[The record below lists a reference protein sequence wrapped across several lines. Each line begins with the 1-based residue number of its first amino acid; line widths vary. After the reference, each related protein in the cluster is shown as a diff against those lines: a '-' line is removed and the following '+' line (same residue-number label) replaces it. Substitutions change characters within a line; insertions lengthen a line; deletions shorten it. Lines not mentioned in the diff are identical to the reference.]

1 LGWCPASFPSH
12 LDDDKIGAME
22 TKERIQPGISQPG
35 ISEQPEPA
43 PAAGSMLAL
52 ARARITEHL
61 RFHPREAAALALLGL
76 LLLIGAGLAY
86 VRARPAAALP
96 PPAGAVSA
104 SASPSVGAAPANT
117 IVVDVV
123 GAVRKPGVYDFP
135 QGARVIDAVRAAGGF
150 LPGAES
156 QAINLARPLV
166 DGEQVVVPKKGEAPA
181 AAGSGAGPSAQ
192 QPGGKVNINSATVS
206 DFENLP
212 GIGPVLA
219 QKIVDY
225 REQHGPFRS
234 IQDLMK
240 VTGIGQKKFD
250 ALQSHVT
257 V

>member
-1 LGWCPASFPSH
+1 
-12 LDDDKIGAME
+12 ME
-22 TKERIQPGISQPG
+22 TKERIQPV
-35 ISEQPEPA
+35 ISEQPAPA
-43 PAAGSMLAL
+43 PAAGSMLTV
-52 ARARITEHL
+52 ARARITQHL
-61 RFHPREAAALALLGL
+61 RFHPREAAALAVLGL

-86 VRARPAAALP
+86 VRARPAAALA

-104 SASPSVGAAPANT
+104 SASPAPGTAPANT

-123 GAVRKPGVYDFP
+123 GAVRKPGVYNFP
-135 QGARVIDAVRAAGGF
+135 QGARMIDAVRAAGGF
-150 LPGAES
+150 AQGAES

-166 DGEQVVVPKKGEAPA
+166 DGEQVVVPKKGEAPSA
-181 AAGSGAGPSAQ
+181 AAGATAQ
-192 QPGGKVNINSATVS
+192 QPGGKVNINSATES

-225 REQHGPFRS
+225 RSQHGPFRS

-250 ALQSHVT
+250 SLQAYIT

>member
-1 LGWCPASFPSH
+1 
-12 LDDDKIGAME
+12 ME
-22 TKERIQPGISQPG
+22 TKERIEPIVV
-35 ISEQPEPA
+35 EQPDPA
-43 PAAGSMLAL
+43 PVPGSLL
-52 ARARITEHL
+52 QLVRARITQHI
-61 RFHPREAAALALLGL
+61 RFHPREAGALAVLGL

-86 VRARPAAALP
+86 MRARPAAAVSP
-96 PPAGAVSA
+96 PSGAVSA
-104 SASPSVGAAPANT
+104 SPSAGASAGPANT

-123 GAVRKPGVYDFP
+123 GAVHKPGVYDFA

-150 LPGAES
+150 LPDAEP

-166 DGEQVVVPKKGEAPA
+166 DGEQVVVPKKGETPPGA
-181 AAGSGAGPSAQ
+181 ASGGSAQ
-192 QPGGKVNINSATVS
+192 QPGGKVNINSATAS

-240 VTGIGQKKFD
+240 VIGIGQKKFD
-250 ALQSHVT
+250 SLSAYVT

>member
-1 LGWCPASFPSH
+1 
-12 LDDDKIGAME
+12 ME
-22 TKERIQPGISQPG
+22 TKERIQPGIS
-35 ISEQPEPA
+35 EQPA
-43 PAAGSMLAL
+43 PAPAEGSMLTL
-52 ARARITEHL
+52 ARARITNHL
-61 RFHPREAAALALLGL
+61 RFHPRESAALAVLGL

-86 VRARPAAALP
+86 LRARPADALP
-96 PPAGAVSA
+96 PPAGAASA
-104 SASPSVGAAPANT
+104 SASPSADTAPANT

-150 LPGAES
+150 IPGAEP

-166 DGEQVVVPKKGEAPA
+166 DGEQVVVPKKGEAPVG
-181 AAGSGAGPSAQ
+181 AGSGSSAQ
-192 QPGGKVNINSATVS
+192 QPGAKVNINSATEA

-225 REQHGPFRS
+225 RAQHGPFRS

-250 ALQSHVT
+250 SLQAYVSV
-257 V
+257 

>member
-1 LGWCPASFPSH
+1 
-12 LDDDKIGAME
+12 ME
-22 TKERIQPGISQPG
+22 TKEQTEAIVV
-35 ISEQPEPA
+35 EQPDPA
-43 PAAGSMLAL
+43 PSSDGPSHGSLFQL
-52 ARARITEHL
+52 ARARITQHI
-61 RFHPREAAALALLGL
+61 RFHPREAGALAVLGF

-86 VRARPAAALP
+86 MRARPAAAIA

-104 SASPSVGAAPANT
+104 SASAGASSAPANA

-123 GAVRKPGVYDFP
+123 GAVRKPGVYDFA
-135 QGARVIDAVRAAGGF
+135 QGARVIDAVRAAGGL
-150 LPGAES
+150 LPDAEP

-166 DGEQVVVPKKGEAPA
+166 DGEQVVVPKKGEAPPA
-181 AAGSGAGPSAQ
+181 AAGGDSVQ
-192 QPGGKVNINSATVS
+192 QPGGKVNINSAGES

-240 VTGIGQKKFD
+240 VSGIGQKKFD
-250 ALQSHVT
+250 SLSAYIT

>member
-1 LGWCPASFPSH
+1 LGWCPVPSRPNV
-12 LDDDKIGAME
+12 DDDQIGAME
-22 TKERIQPGISQPG
+22 TKERIEPA
-35 ISEQPEPA
+35 ISESPEPA
-43 PAAGSMLAL
+43 RTEGSMLAL
-52 ARARITEHL
+52 ARARITDHL
-61 RFHPREAAALALLGL
+61 RFHPREAAALAVLGL

-86 VRARPAAALP
+86 RRARPAAAVP
-96 PPAGAVSA
+96 PPAGAVSV
-104 SASPSVGAAPANT
+104 SASPSVGAASANT

-150 LPGAES
+150 APGAES

-181 AAGSGAGPSAQ
+181 GAAGSGGASAQ
-192 QPGGKVNINSATVS
+192 QPGGKVNINSATES

-225 REQHGPFRS
+225 RDQHGPFRS

-250 ALQSHVT
+250 SLQAYVA

>member
-1 LGWCPASFPSH
+1 
-12 LDDDKIGAME
+12 ME
-22 TKERIQPGISQPG
+22 TKERIQPV
-35 ISEQPEPA
+35 ISEQPAPA
-43 PAAGSMLAL
+43 PAAGPMLTV
-52 ARARITEHL
+52 ARARITQHL
-61 RFHPREAAALALLGL
+61 RFHPREAAALAVLGL

-86 VRARPAAALP
+86 VRARPAAALA

-104 SASPSVGAAPANT
+104 SASPAQGTAPANT

-123 GAVRKPGVYDFP
+123 GAVRKPGVYNFP

-150 LPGAES
+150 AQGAES

-166 DGEQVVVPKKGEAPA
+166 DGEQVVVPKKGEAPSA
-181 AAGSGAGPSAQ
+181 AAGASAQ
-192 QPGGKVNINSATVS
+192 QPGGKVNINSATES

-225 REQHGPFRS
+225 RSQHGPFRS

-250 ALQSHVT
+250 SLQAYIT

>member
-1 LGWCPASFPSH
+1 
-12 LDDDKIGAME
+12 ME
-22 TKERIQPGISQPG
+22 TKERIEPVVV
-35 ISEQPEPA
+35 EQPDPA
-43 PAAGSMLAL
+43 PTPGSLL
-52 ARARITEHL
+52 QHVRARITQHI
-61 RFHPREAAALALLGL
+61 RFHPREAGALAVLGL

-86 VRARPAAALP
+86 MRARPAAAVAP
-96 PPAGAVSA
+96 PSGAVSA
-104 SASPSVGAAPANT
+104 SASPGTSAAPANT

-123 GAVRKPGVYDFP
+123 GAVRKPGVYDFA

-150 LPGAES
+150 LPDAEP

-166 DGEQVVVPKKGEAPA
+166 DGEQVVVPRKGETPA
-181 AAGSGAGPSAQ
+181 GAAGGGSAQ
-192 QPGGKVNINSATVS
+192 QPGGKVNINSATES

-225 REQHGPFRS
+225 RDQHGPFRS

-250 ALQSHVT
+250 SLSAYVT

>member
-1 LGWCPASFPSH
+1 
-12 LDDDKIGAME
+12 ME
-22 TKERIQPGISQPG
+22 TKERIQPAIPES
-35 ISEQPEPA
+35 PEPA
-43 PAAGSMLAL
+43 RAEGSMLAL

-76 LLLIGAGLAY
+76 LLLLGAGLAY
-86 VRARPAAALP
+86 LRARPAAAVP

-104 SASPSVGAAPANT
+104 SASASADAAPANT

-123 GAVRKPGVYDFP
+123 GAVRKPGVYNFA

-150 LPGAES
+150 TPEAES

-166 DGEQVVVPKKGEAPA
+166 DGEQVVVPKKGEAPTG
-181 AAGSGAGPSAQ
+181 AGGAGPSAQ
-192 QPGGKVNINSATVS
+192 QPGGKVNINSATAS
-206 DFENLP
+206 DFEDLP

-225 REQHGPFRS
+225 RDQHGPFRS

-250 ALQSHVT
+250 SLQAYVT

>member
-1 LGWCPASFPSH
+1 
-12 LDDDKIGAME
+12 ME
-22 TKERIQPGISQPG
+22 TKERIEPVVV
-35 ISEQPEPA
+35 EQPDPT
-43 PAAGSMLAL
+43 PPPGSLLQL
-52 ARARITEHL
+52 ARARITEHI
-61 RFHPREAAALALLGL
+61 RFHPREAGALAVLGL

-86 VRARPAAALP
+86 MRARPAAAVP
-96 PPAGAVSA
+96 PPSGAVSA
-104 SASPSVGAAPANT
+104 SASPGASTGPANT

-123 GAVRKPGVYDFP
+123 GAVGKPGVYDLP
-135 QGARVIDAVRAAGGF
+135 QGGRVIDAVRAAGGF
-150 LPGAES
+150 LPDAEP

-166 DGEQVVVPKKGEAPA
+166 DGEQVVVPKKGETPPGA
-181 AAGSGAGPSAQ
+181 AVGSAQ
-192 QPGGKVNINSATVS
+192 QPGAKVNINNATES

-225 REQHGPFRS
+225 RDQHGPFRT

-250 ALQSHVT
+250 SLSAYVT

>member
-1 LGWCPASFPSH
+1 
-12 LDDDKIGAME
+12 ME
-22 TKERIQPGISQPG
+22 TKERIQPIISD
-35 ISEQPEPA
+35 SPEHA
-43 PAAGSMLAL
+43 RAEGSMLAL

-61 RFHPREAAALALLGL
+61 RFHPRETAALAVLGL

-86 VRARPAAALP
+86 LRARPAAAVP
-96 PPAGAVSA
+96 PPTGAVSA
-104 SASPSVGAAPANT
+104 SASPSAGSAPANT

-123 GAVRKPGVYDFP
+123 GAVRKPGVYDFA

-150 LPGAES
+150 LPGAEP

-181 AAGSGAGPSAQ
+181 AAAGGAGSSAQ
-192 QPGGKVNINSATVS
+192 QPGDKVNINSATES

-225 REQHGPFRS
+225 RDQHGPFRS

-250 ALQSHVT
+250 SLQAYVT

>member
-1 LGWCPASFPSH
+1 
-12 LDDDKIGAME
+12 ME
-22 TKERIQPGISQPG
+22 TKERIEPVVV
-35 ISEQPEPA
+35 EQSDPVPA
-43 PAAGSMLAL
+43 PGSLL
-52 ARARITEHL
+52 QHVHARFTQHI
-61 RFHPREAAALALLGL
+61 RFHPREAGALAVLGL

-86 VRARPAAALP
+86 MRARPAAAVP
-96 PPAGAVSA
+96 PPSGAVSA
-104 SASPSVGAAPANT
+104 SASPGTSSAPANT

-123 GAVRKPGVYDFP
+123 GAVHKPGVYDFA

-150 LPGAES
+150 LPDAEP

-166 DGEQVVVPKKGEAPA
+166 DGEQVVVPKKGEAPSGTS
-181 AAGSGAGPSAQ
+181 GSGSAQ
-192 QPGGKVNINSATVS
+192 QPGGKVNINSATPS

-225 REQHGPFRS
+225 RDQHGPFRS

-240 VTGIGQKKFD
+240 VSGIGQKKFD
-250 ALQSHVT
+250 SLSAYVT

>member
-1 LGWCPASFPSH
+1 SG
-12 LDDDKIGAME
+12 
-22 TKERIQPGISQPG
+22 
-35 ISEQPEPA
+35 
-43 PAAGSMLAL
+43 
-52 ARARITEHL
+52 
-61 RFHPREAAALALLGL
+61 
-76 LLLIGAGLAY
+76 
-86 VRARPAAALP
+86 
-96 PPAGAVSA
+96 A
-104 SASPSVGAAPANT
+104 SAGPANT

-123 GAVRKPGVYDFP
+123 GAVRKPGVYDFA

-150 LPGAES
+150 LPDAEP

-166 DGEQVVVPKKGEAPA
+166 DGEQVVVPKKGETLPG
-181 AAGSGAGPSAQ
+181 AAGGSAQ
-192 QPGGKVNINSATVS
+192 QPGGKVNINNATES

-225 REQHGPFRS
+225 RNQHGTFRT

-250 ALQSHVT
+250 SLSAYVT

>member
-1 LGWCPASFPSH
+1 
-12 LDDDKIGAME
+12 ME
-22 TKERIQPGISQPG
+22 TKERIEPVVV
-35 ISEQPEPA
+35 EQPEPA
-43 PAAGSMLAL
+43 PISSVPAPGSLL
-52 ARARITEHL
+52 QLVRARIAEHI
-61 RFHPREAAALALLGL
+61 RFHPREAGALAVLGL

-86 VRARPAAALP
+86 VRARPAAAVP
-96 PPAGAVSA
+96 PSSGAVSA
-104 SASPSVGAAPANT
+104 SASPGTSAGPANT

-123 GAVRKPGVYDFP
+123 GAVHKPGVYDFA

-150 LPGAES
+150 LPDAEP

-166 DGEQVVVPKKGEAPA
+166 DGEQVVVPKKGETPPG
-181 AAGSGAGPSAQ
+181 AAGAGGGPG
-192 QPGGKVNINSATVS
+192 QPGAKVNINSATAS

-225 REQHGPFRS
+225 RDQHGPFRS

-250 ALQSHVT
+250 SLYAYVT

>member
-1 LGWCPASFPSH
+1 
-12 LDDDKIGAME
+12 ME
-22 TKERIQPGISQPG
+22 TKERIEPIVV
-35 ISEQPEPA
+35 EQPDPA
-43 PAAGSMLAL
+43 HAPGALLQL
-52 ARARITEHL
+52 ARARITQHIG
-61 RFHPREAAALALLGL
+61 FHPREAGALGVLGL

-86 VRARPAAALP
+86 MRARPAAAVP
-96 PPAGAVSA
+96 PPSGAVSA
-104 SASPSVGAAPANT
+104 SASPGSSAGPANS

-123 GAVRKPGVYDFP
+123 GAVHKPGVYDFA

-150 LPGAES
+150 LPDAEP

-166 DGEQVVVPKKGEAPA
+166 DGEQVVVPKKGETPPA
-181 AAGSGAGPSAQ
+181 ATGGGSAQ
-192 QPGGKVNINSATVS
+192 QPGGKVNINSATAS

-225 REQHGPFRS
+225 RDQHGPFRS

-250 ALQSHVT
+250 SLSAYVT

>member
-1 LGWCPASFPSH
+1 
-12 LDDDKIGAME
+12 ME
-22 TKERIQPGISQPG
+22 TKERIQPV
-35 ISEQPEPA
+35 ISEQPESA
-43 PAAGSMLAL
+43 RAEGSMLAL
-52 ARARITEHL
+52 ARARVTDHL
-61 RFHPREAAALALLGL
+61 RFHPREAAALAVLGL

-86 VRARPAAALP
+86 LRARPAAAVP

-104 SASPSVGAAPANT
+104 SASPSIGAAPANT

-150 LPGAES
+150 ALGAES

-181 AAGSGAGPSAQ
+181 GVAGPSTQ
-192 QPGGKVNINSATVS
+192 QSGGKVNINSATES

-225 REQHGPFRS
+225 RSQHGPFRS

-250 ALQSHVT
+250 SLQAYIT

>member
-1 LGWCPASFPSH
+1 
-12 LDDDKIGAME
+12 ME
-22 TKERIQPGISQPG
+22 TKERIEEEVG
-35 ISEQPEPA
+35 EQPDPA
-43 PAAGSMLAL
+43 PAPGSMLQL
-52 ARARITEHL
+52 VRARITQHV
-61 RFHPREAAALALLGL
+61 RFHPREAAALAVLGL
-76 LLLIGAGLAY
+76 LLIVGAGLAY
-86 VRARPAAALP
+86 MRARPAAAVAP
-96 PPAGAVSA
+96 PSGAVSP
-104 SASPSVGAAPANT
+104 SASTSAAPANT

-123 GAVRKPGVYDFP
+123 GAVRKPGVYDFA

-150 LPGAES
+150 LPDAEP

-181 AAGSGAGPSAQ
+181 TAAPTAGGSAQ
-192 QPGGKVNINSATVS
+192 QPGGKVNINSATEA

-225 REQHGPFRS
+225 RDQHGPFRS

-240 VTGIGQKKFD
+240 VSGIGQKKFD
-250 ALQSHVT
+250 SLSAYVT

>member
-1 LGWCPASFPSH
+1 
-12 LDDDKIGAME
+12 ME
-22 TKERIQPGISQPG
+22 TKERIQPGISE
-35 ISEQPEPA
+35 STEPSRA
-43 PAAGSMLAL
+43 EGSMLAI
-52 ARARITEHL
+52 ARARITDHL

-86 VRARPAAALP
+86 LRARPAAAVP
-96 PPAGAVSA
+96 PPSGAVGA
-104 SASPSVGAAPANT
+104 SASPSAGSAPANT

-150 LPGAES
+150 APGAES

-181 AAGSGAGPSAQ
+181 GTAGGAGPSAQ
-192 QPGGKVNINSATVS
+192 QPGGKVNINSATEL

-212 GIGPVLA
+212 GIGPVIA
-219 QKIVDY
+219 QKIVDF
-225 REQHGPFRS
+225 RDQHGPFRS

-250 ALQSHVT
+250 SLQAYVT

>member
-1 LGWCPASFPSH
+1 MS
-12 LDDDKIGAME
+12 DQIGAME
-22 TKERIQPGISQPG
+22 TKERIEPG
-35 ISEQPEPA
+35 ISEQPAPA
-43 PAAGSMLAL
+43 PGEGSMLTL
-52 ARARITEHL
+52 ARARITNHL
-61 RFHPREAAALALLGL
+61 RFHPRESAAIAVLGL
-76 LLLIGAGLAY
+76 LLLMGAGLAY
-86 VRARPAAALP
+86 VRARPADALP
-96 PPAGAVSA
+96 PPAGAASA
-104 SASPSVGAAPANT
+104 SASPSVGTAPANT

-150 LPGAES
+150 MPGAEP

-181 AAGSGAGPSAQ
+181 AGAGSGSSAQ
-192 QPGGKVNINSATVS
+192 QPGGKLNINSATEA

-225 REQHGPFRS
+225 RTQHGPFRS

-250 ALQSHVT
+250 SLQAYVT

>member
-1 LGWCPASFPSH
+1 
-12 LDDDKIGAME
+12 ME
-22 TKERIQPGISQPG
+22 TKERIQPAL
-35 ISEQPEPA
+35 SEQPAAA
-43 PAAGSMLAL
+43 PAEVSMLAL
-52 ARARITEHL
+52 SRTRITEHL
-61 RFHPREAAALALLGL
+61 RFHPREAAALAVLGL
-76 LLLIGAGLAY
+76 LLLIGASLAY
-86 VRARPAAALP
+86 LRARPAAALP

-104 SASPSVGAAPANT
+104 SASPSAGAAPANT

-123 GAVRKPGVYDFP
+123 GAVRKPGVYDFA

-150 LPGAES
+150 LPGAEP

-166 DGEQVVVPKKGEAPA
+166 DGEQVVVPKKGEAPPA
-181 AAGSGAGPSAQ
+181 AAGSGPSAQ
-192 QPGGKVNINSATVS
+192 QPGGKVNINSATES

-225 REQHGPFRS
+225 RQQHGPFRS

-250 ALQSHVT
+250 SLQAYVSV
-257 V
+257 

>member
-1 LGWCPASFPSH
+1 
-12 LDDDKIGAME
+12 ME
-22 TKERIQPGISQPG
+22 TKERIQPGPSKAD
-35 ISEQPEPA
+35 ISEQPA
-43 PAAGSMLAL
+43 PTAAEGSMLAV
-52 ARARITEHL
+52 ARARITNHL
-61 RFHPREAAALALLGL
+61 RFHPREAAALAVLGL

-86 VRARPAAALP
+86 LRARPAAALAP
-96 PPAGAVSA
+96 PSGAVSA
-104 SASPSVGAAPANT
+104 SASPSAGTAPANT

-123 GAVRKPGVYDFP
+123 GAVRKPGVYDFA
-135 QGARVIDAVRAAGGF
+135 QGARVIDAVRATGGF
-150 LPGAES
+150 MPGAEP

-181 AAGSGAGPSAQ
+181 PAAGGASAQ
-192 QPGGKVNINSATVS
+192 QPGGKVNINSATES

-225 REQHGPFRS
+225 RTQQGPFRS

-250 ALQSHVT
+250 SLQAYVSV
-257 V
+257 

>member
-1 LGWCPASFPSH
+1 
-12 LDDDKIGAME
+12 ME
-22 TKERIQPGISQPG
+22 TKERIEPVVV
-35 ISEQPEPA
+35 EQPDPA
-43 PAAGSMLAL
+43 PMSSVAAPGSLL
-52 ARARITEHL
+52 QLVRARVTQHI
-61 RFHPREAAALALLGL
+61 RFHPREAGALAVLGL
-76 LLLIGAGLAY
+76 LLLVGAGLAY
-86 VRARPAAALP
+86 MRARPAAAVP

-104 SASPSVGAAPANT
+104 SASPGGSSGPANT

-123 GAVRKPGVYDFP
+123 GAVHKPGVYDFA

-150 LPGAES
+150 LPSAEP

-166 DGEQVVVPKKGEAPA
+166 DGEQVVVPKKGETPPGA
-181 AAGSGAGPSAQ
+181 AAGGSAQ
-192 QPGGKVNINSATVS
+192 QPGGKVNINSATAS

-225 REQHGPFRS
+225 RDQHGPFRS

-250 ALQSHVT
+250 SLSAYVT